1 MFLLC
6 YVSGAIKVL
15 TSFRRSTMSSSH
27 FLQGLRSEDI
37 VIRCT
42 STTYTVAVGTD
53 APQVGCRTFEEAL
66 DRAGTFAA
74 ARSVD
79 VWWSPNDEELVR
91 LTNYRLLR
99 RIWAEFMEMPG
110 LRLTFLQAQRLWG
123 VDARTCKDLLE
134 NLVGLGFLTRGSDG
148 RYRRL
153 TEGRDPTTWARM
165 AKAEHT
171 LTPPP
176 RKSTLHKKPA

>member
-1 MFLLC
+1 
-6 YVSGAIKVL
+6 
-15 TSFRRSTMSSSH
+15 MSSLH

-37 VIRCT
+37 VIRRSAT
-42 STTYTVAVGTD
+42 AYTVAAGTD
-53 APQVGCRTFEEAL
+53 APQIRCRTFEEAF

-91 LTNYRLLR
+91 LTNYTLLR

-123 VDARTCKDLLE
+123 MDAPTCKDLLE
-134 NLVGLGFLTRGSDG
+134 NLVGLEFLTRDSDG

-153 TEGRDPTTWARM
+153 TEGRDATTWARM

-171 LTPPP
+171 LIPPT
-176 RKSTLHKKPA
+176 RSSTFHKKPA

>member
-1 MFLLC
+1 
-6 YVSGAIKVL
+6 
-15 TSFRRSTMSSSH
+15 MSSVH

-37 VIRCT
+37 VIRRS
-42 STTYTVAVGTD
+42 STTYSVAVGAD

-66 DRAGTFAA
+66 DRAGSFAA

-91 LTNYRLLR
+91 LTHYTLLR

-134 NLVGLGFLTRGSDG
+134 NLVGLEFLTRDSDG

-153 TEGRDPTTWARM
+153 TEGRDAMTWARM

-171 LTPPP
+171 LTPPT
-176 RKSTLHKKPA
+176 RGSTFHKKPA